1 MKEKND
7 DFLVEVFTGSPWE
20 AELIKGLLESNGIQS
35 ALKDGL
41 LATIAPYISDGM
53 TVQVTEEDYEAAM
66 EVIRNRE
73 KSQDE

>member
-7 DFLVEVFTGSPWE
+7 EFLVDVFTGSPWE
-20 AELIKGLLESNGIQS
+20 AELIKGLLESSGIQC

-73 KSQDE
+73 KAQGE